1 MVPLRDRWP
10 PLVSDLGPIVVLLIL
25 AGALRPGIREG
36 IDPAPTLLI
45 LVPLAVRRLWPFRVL
60 ALVAAIA
67 VLTSV
72 DSPMPWIE
80 VVAVGL
86 ASYATGVA
94 ATDRTP
100 SALGVIA
107 VAGLMAIGF
116 LAQDLDSFES
126 LVYPF
131 VVVVP
136 TWLVGDVVRT
146 RGAEREALADRERRT
161 AREAEDR
168 LQAAVAEERRHMAR
182 ELHDVVAHGV
192 SVMVIQAG
200 AARQVVEA
208 TPDRA
213 TESLLTIEATGRDVM
228 AELRRLLGVLNDDGE
243 ASGIAPQPGI
253 EQVPP
258 LVERIRQAGLPAEL
272 EIDGTP
278 RTLPTSL
285 DVTAYRIIQE
295 ALTNALRY
303 ARRARTIVRLSY
315 EPDQLRL
322 EVLDDG
328 PADATEA
335 SEGSGRGLV
344 GMQQRASLAGGRLE
358 AGPRLGGG
366 YAVRAWLPTE
376 LEPEPV

>member
-1 MVPLRDRWP
+1 MVPSRDRWP
-10 PLVSDLGPIVVLLIL
+10 PFVSDLAPVAVLLVL
-25 AGALRPGIREG
+25 FGVLQPGIRESV
-36 IDPAPTLLI
+36 DPTPTLLI
-45 LVPLAVRRLWPFRVL
+45 IGPLAVRRLWPFRVL

-72 DSPMPWIE
+72 DSPMPWIQ
-80 VVAVGL
+80 VAAVAL
-86 ASYATGVA
+86 ASYATGDGA
-94 ATDRTP
+94 GDRTR

-107 VAGLMAIGF
+107 VAGLMAIGL
-116 LAQDLDSFES
+116 LAQDVSSFES

-136 TWLVGDVVRT
+136 TWLIGDVVRS
-146 RGAEREALADRERRT
+146 RRIEADARADRDRQA

-200 AARQVVEA
+200 AARQVVGA

-213 TESLLTIEATGRDVM
+213 TDSLLTIEATGRDVM

-253 EQVPP
+253 DQVPP

-272 EIDGTP
+272 KIDGTP
-278 RTLPTSL
+278 RTLPASL
-285 DVTAYRIIQE
+285 EVTAYRIIQE

-328 PADATEA
+328 PADAAEA

-344 GMQQRASLAGGRLE
+344 GMEQRASLAGGRLE

-376 LEPEPV
+376 PEPKPA

>member
-1 MVPLRDRWP
+1 MVPSRDRWP

-25 AGALRPGIREG
+25 ASALRPGIREG
-36 IDPAPTLLI
+36 TDPTPTLLI

-60 ALVAAIA
+60 ALVTAIA

-72 DSPMPWIE
+72 ESPMPWIQ
-80 VVAVGL
+80 VVAVAL
-86 ASYATGVA
+86 ASYATGEA
-94 ATDRTP
+94 ATDRTR
-100 SALGVIA
+100 SSLGVIA
-107 VAGLMAIGF
+107 IAGLMAIGF

-213 TESLLTIEATGRDVM
+213 TDSLLTIEATGRDVM

-278 RTLPTSL
+278 RTLPASL

-315 EPDQLRL
+315 EPDQLRV

-328 PADATEA
+328 PADTTEA

-376 LEPEPV
+376 LEPEPA